1 MSKHTK
7 RPRVTE
13 KEFTLVKKL
22 QSAGLTKRQIANVT
36 GRSVMTIIKMTGHKT
51 LEDYRAAFY
60 KPKQPKPVPYRAVDS
75 LSTSHPTEDISL
87 RLKTIEEQQA
97 QILHYLQENFE
108 AKKVWGWKR

>member
-1 MSKHTK
+1 MSKRTK

-13 KEFTLVKKL
+13 KDFHLVKKL
-22 QSAGLTKRQIANVT
+22 QSAGLTNRQIATVT
-36 GRSVMTIIKMTGHKT
+36 GRSFPTIAKVMEQKT

-60 KPKQPKPVPYRAVDS
+60 KPKQPKPVPYMVGNS
-75 LSTSHPTEDISL
+75 LSTSPPTEDISL

-108 AKKVWGWKR
+108 SKKVWGWKR